1 MAVFTLNSD
10 NQFIT
15 PSLSL
20 QGHVTV
26 MEYSVDPYAFDRIR
40 PAPLPGHCT
49 LRAVVGPRRPYKK
62 LQVHVGGV
70 TFENQKLADLAND
83 LSFKAADGS
92 STILHRLSVNRFGMC
107 FFTDVDHA
115 AFGMLAMNDYFGW
128 SKYGVV
134 VPRDVV
140 VASNA
145 SNVRNRYELYG
156 GAVVVDVRGAM
167 RSAEEGEELGRR
179 LEERRKEVRKGK
191 LEVEKCKK
199 EVERRNEVVRRNEEV
214 ESRWRE
220 FVEEKEREAETV
232 RDRLVALKMAV
243 KSLVGPHGD
252 EE

>member
-15 PSLSL
+15 PSLDL

-40 PAPLPGHCT
+40 PAPLPGHCA

-62 LQVHVGGV
+62 LQVVAGV

-83 LSFKAADGS
+83 LSFKAADGG
-92 STILHRLSVNRFGMC
+92 TILHRLSVNRFGMC

-115 AFGMLAMNDYFGW
+115 AFGKLAMNDYFGW

-140 VASNA
+140 ASV

-156 GAVVVDVRGAM
+156 GAVVIDVRGAM
-167 RSAEEGEELGRR
+167 RCAEEGEELRRR
-179 LEERRKEVRKGK
+179 LEERRK
-191 LEVEKCKK
+191 
-199 EVERRNEVVRRNEEV
+199 EVVRRNEEV

-220 FVEEKEREAETV
+220 FVGEKEREAEVV
-232 RDRLVALKMAV
+232 RDRVVAFKAAV
-243 KSLVGPHGD
+243 GALVGDHHGG